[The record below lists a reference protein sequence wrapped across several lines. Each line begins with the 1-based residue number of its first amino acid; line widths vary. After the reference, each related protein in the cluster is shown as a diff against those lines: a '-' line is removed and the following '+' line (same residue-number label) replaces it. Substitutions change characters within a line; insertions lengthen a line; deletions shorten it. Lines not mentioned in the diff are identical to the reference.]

1 MGGDLH
7 PLILRALGDHS
18 NLARKEAS
26 EKWFLPCYRS
36 FLRLYPIALLNVLI
50 IAAAVTFQLCHVLFM
65 SYLCFIQLFWLSSF
79 VMFYSML
86 YIRYRNQRWKI
97 PEVGGGSHGGSHL
110 CDPPAEHHDRCRLAV
125 AVPPFWDL
133 QRQFV
138 VAWNGDFPRFLGENH
153 GPKGICVGVM
163 FFFWRE
169 EFLLNLSTDTRSI
182 DVLSWR

>member
-1 MGGDLH
+1 MIPTL
-7 PLILRALGDHS
+7 LQILFEAISHCFIKCFNHS
-18 NLARKEAS
+18 CSRD
-26 EKWFLPCYRS
+26 FPS
-36 FLRLYPIALLNVLI
+36 F
-50 IAAAVTFQLCHVLFM
+50 VTFYSCLIYVLF
-65 SYLCFIQLFWLSSF
+65 SCFGFPVLSC
-79 VMFYSML
+79 FYSML
-86 YIRYRNQRWKI
+86 YIRNRNQRWKI

-163 FFFWRE
+163 FFFLERRILTE
-169 EFLLNLSTDTRSI
+169 P
-182 DVLSWR
+182 